1 MHLVFWLNST
11 FLHCSYLILFTR
23 QFFEYQCF
31 HCLPSIKDVS
41 RETKENSCTFF
52 FFLFFFLE
60 GGEVTGAG
68 GRKRRIKM
76 VDGWKK
82 ELLCWVKICFISSTL
97 VFGSRVDLCRCNFNS
112 SASYTSVFSVS
123 INEQSNLVQKTG
135 SWANSSGICCL
146 TIW

>member
-1 MHLVFWLNST
+1 M
-11 FLHCSYLILFTR
+11 YI
-23 QFFEYQCF
+23 
-31 HCLPSIKDVS
+31 
-41 RETKENSCTFF
+41 
-52 FFLFFFLE
+52 FLFPIFFLE

-82 ELLCWVKICFISSTL
+82 KLLCWVKICFISSTL

>member
-1 MHLVFWLNST
+1 ML
-11 FLHCSYLILFTR
+11 
-23 QFFEYQCF
+23 
-31 HCLPSIKDVS
+31 
-41 RETKENSCTFF
+41 
-52 FFLFFFLE
+52 
-60 GGEVTGAG
+60 GGKKGAL
-68 GRKRRIKM
+68 KWWM
-76 VDGWKK
+76 VEKK
-82 ELLCWVKICFISSTL
+82 KLLCWVKICFISSTL